1 MHTGW
6 DILMENAKTFKER
19 GEIQSLTE
27 SEQRAVSATL
37 VTNLFNSVTEKGHVN
52 FEDIPVSKG
61 DLTRYSGYN
70 TMLSTLELLKQ
81 IAAQNNTTIDAI
93 PVIEKAI
100 QNIVLSRTDFERG
113 FALHKEFIELTYN
126 TLVYSVVESISLL
139 ITAYVDFMKQIDK
152 TEFII
157 NPSATNGLSFTVA
170 NLRRFNDAYKAGTF
184 QKTIRGVIETGKE
197 NFVGVSTVAASV
209 MIGALVIVP
218 ITRELIFS
226 IYYSRMKVS
235 EYLDQQ
241 AALLEF
247 NRLGVESSGMDA
259 RDKKAVLKKQEESR
273 KKILQLSDRIKVDGA
288 STQRKVNDSL
298 KKENREWTIDSVRN
312 QTTSDTMGFSML

>member
-1 MHTGW
+1 MNTGW
-6 DILMENAKTFKER
+6 DILLENATTFKER
-19 GEIQSLTE
+19 SEIRTLTE

-37 VTNLFNSVTEKGHVN
+37 VTNLFNSVTEKGHVD

-61 DLTRYSGYN
+61 DFTRYSGYN
-70 TMLSTLELLKQ
+70 TMLASLDLVKK
-81 IAAQNNTTIDAI
+81 IAAENGTSIDAI
-93 PVIEKAI
+93 PVIEQAI
-100 QNIVLSRTDFERG
+100 QNVVMSRTDFERG

-126 TLVYSVVESISLL
+126 TLVYSIVESVSLL
-139 ITAYVDFMKQIDK
+139 ITAYIDFMKQLDK
-152 TEFII
+152 TEFTI
-157 NPSATNGLSFTVA
+157 NPSATNGLNFTVR
-170 NLRRFNDAYKAGTF
+170 NLRLFNESYKSGTF

-197 NFVGVSTVAASV
+197 NFVGVSTVAASI

-259 RDKKAVLKKQEESR
+259 RDKKVVLKKQEESR
-273 KKILQLSDRIKVDGA
+273 KKILHLSDRIKVDGS

-312 QTTSDTMGFSML
+312 QSASDTMGFSML